1 MNRITIKSALSVNN
15 NRFLKKMSLL
25 IILIFTMNFY
35 ILPSAYSVT
44 IEEQAL
50 RKSSEK
56 QTAPEDEFDRK
67 TPSRRDANRATQ
79 EKDPRLACLLSLII
93 PGGGEIYLK
102 NDIKGIIFFA
112 LPLVGYSFAGYYLYQ
127 ALTDDVSG
135 TEKKSRYLISGLLL
149 LISVILHIVGIVE
162 AYNDAI
168 EINEKNF
175 YYGTNKS
182 KSPYIAQLLIE

>member
-1 MNRITIKSALSVNN
+1 MNKQTLKRNLYNN
-15 NRFLKKMSLL
+15 DNFIKKMSLFV
-25 IILIFTMNFY
+25 ILIFILNIY

-50 RKSSEK
+50 RKSADK
-56 QTAPEDEFDRK
+56 QTTADDEFDRK
-67 TPSRRDANRATQ
+67 TPARRDYNRGAQ

-112 LPLVGYSFAGYYLYQ
+112 LPVIGYSFAGYYLYQ
-127 ALTDDVSG
+127 AFKDDVSE

-149 LISVILHIVGIVE
+149 LVSVILQIVGIVE

-182 KSPYIAQLLIE
+182 KSPYIAQLRIE